1 MKFVISP
8 SIRAKVSSN
17 RNFSKLFQYINGNNE
32 KGESAMEFVLPS
44 KYSERNA
51 VLPKDKDVLVYI
63 SKPGYYAAIRFGDI
77 LIFEKLI

>member
-1 MKFVISP
+1 
-8 SIRAKVSSN
+8 
-17 RNFSKLFQYINGNNE
+17 
-32 KGESAMEFVLPS
+32 MEFVLPS